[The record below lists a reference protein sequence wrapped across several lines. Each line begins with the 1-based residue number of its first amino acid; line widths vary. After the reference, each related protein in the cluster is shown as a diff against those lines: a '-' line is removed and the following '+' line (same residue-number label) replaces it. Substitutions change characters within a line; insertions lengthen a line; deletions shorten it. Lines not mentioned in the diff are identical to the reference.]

1 MITTEAS
8 EHHDRRW
15 LILPVL
21 CLSVFLVVVDNTIVN
36 VALPSLSRDLGAST
50 TSLQWIVDAYSLA
63 FAGLLLAGGGIG
75 DRVGRK
81 LVMQVGLIF
90 FGIFSVLALK
100 IGTRTVVGFGLAAM
114 AAGLLV
120 AGTNSTPS
128 APYFGPVLVSM
139 ILLAL
144 GLSFI
149 TAPATEAVMGSL
161 RPEEVG
167 AGAAVNNTTRELG
180 GTLGVAVVGSV
191 FASAYG
197 PRILHSLA
205 PYPVPSA
212 AKTAASQSVAAALEV
227 AGRAPATV
235 APILKSAA
243 LDAFTSGLRQGC
255 FVAAGVAIVG
265 AVVAVLL
272 LPGRSEQVGE
282 KIPSFG

>member
-1 MITTEAS
+1 M
-8 EHHDRRW
+8 
-15 LILPVL
+15 
-21 CLSVFLVVVDNTIVN
+21 
-36 VALPSLSRDLGAST
+36 
-50 TSLQWIVDAYSLA
+50 
-63 FAGLLLAGGGIG
+63 
-75 DRVGRK
+75 
-81 LVMQVGLIF
+81 
-90 FGIFSVLALK
+90 
-100 IGTRTVVGFGLAAM
+100 
-114 AAGLLV
+114 
-120 AGTNSTPS
+120 
-128 APYFGPVLVSM
+128 
-139 ILLAL
+139 
-144 GLSFI
+144 
-149 TAPATEAVMGSL
+149 
-161 RPEEVG
+161 RPEQVG

-243 LDAFTSGLRQGC
+243 LDAFTSGLHQGC